1 MSGGNPGEVR
11 GEDKAE
17 RRRLP
22 ASGPGPYR
30 PVWVAAGMGLLLTIA
45 AAYAVARWER
55 RVIWTEFEGVAAT
68 QLIEMQNGVNE
79 YLGRLVTLRTLFE
92 SANEEVTR
100 SEFEVFGSRL
110 FENHPGVLRVNW
122 LPKVYRRER
131 REFEAAAVS
140 DGIPAFH
147 FKSLADGVVSTALD
161 SEFYFPIYFS
171 TERKTSSV
179 YGMDYST
186 DPVRWVTLERARDT
200 DAVAVAPTRLFKLDN
215 NGAHGV
221 LVAVPVYVKG
231 TSRATVA
238 DRRRNLTGFV
248 VGIVDLGQLL
258 VSIRSATP
266 ESSAVVLSAFPPLLG
281 GNEPS
286 QPDYSSA
293 PAAMQALS
301 SGQHWSGTLHIGD
314 ANWKVDAIP
323 AVGGR
328 LMARYDRSMTVC
340 GRMRHRS

>member
-17 RRRLP
+17 RRKLP

-110 FENHPGVLRVNW
+110 FENHPGVLRINW
-122 LPKVYRRER
+122 LPKVYRKER
-131 REFEAAAVS
+131 AEFEAAAIN
-140 DGIPAFH
+140 DGVPGYH
-147 FKSLADGVVSTALD
+147 FKSLSGGIVSDAPENDT
-161 SEFYFPIYFS
+161 YFPIFFS

-186 DPVRWVTLERARDT
+186 DPHRWATMERARDSDT
-200 DAVAVAPTRLFKLDN
+200 VAVAPTRIFK
-215 NGAHGV
+215 
-221 LVAVPVYVKG
+221 
-231 TSRATVA
+231 T
-238 DRRRNLTGFV
+238 
-248 VGIVDLGQLL
+248 
-258 VSIRSATP
+258 
-266 ESSAVVLSAFPPLLG
+266 
-281 GNEPS
+281 
-286 QPDYSSA
+286 
-293 PAAMQALS
+293 
-301 SGQHWSGTLHIGD
+301 
-314 ANWKVDAIP
+314 
-323 AVGGR
+323 
-328 LMARYDRSMTVC
+328 
-340 GRMRHRS
+340 